1 MNILYSLFLNFI
13 QLILPIV
20 GLFNPKVRRFIIN
33 RKKIFHEV
41 DYKFQS
47 SKNNIWFHAA
57 SLGEYELAV
66 PLILEIKKKK
76 NLELF

>member
-1 MNILYSLFLNFI
+1 MNILYSLFLNFV

-66 PLILEIKKKK
+66 PLILELKKKE
-76 NLELF
+76 EL